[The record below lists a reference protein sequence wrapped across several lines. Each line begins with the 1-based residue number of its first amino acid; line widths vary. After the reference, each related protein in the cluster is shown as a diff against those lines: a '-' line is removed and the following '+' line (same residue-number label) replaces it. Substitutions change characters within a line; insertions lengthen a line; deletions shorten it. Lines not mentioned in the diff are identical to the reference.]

1 MGYSLI
7 ILSGV
12 TPVILFAY
20 MSYVISNPSNTLS
33 GAKVILAEQGFS
45 GIFEKH
51 FERRIPVRI
60 QENPFVTMHVE
71 SSPNGLFR
79 LCTMKGDE
87 VLVVRKDHLGWAI
100 IRTGS
105 TTENPRQ
112 YLIPLILML
121 ERRLYN

>member
-7 ILSGV
+7 MLSGV

-20 MSYVISNPSNTLS
+20 MSYVISYHSNTLS
-33 GAKVILAEQGFS
+33 GTKVILSEQGFS

-51 FERRIPVRI
+51 FERRMPVRI
-60 QENPFVTMHVE
+60 QENPFGTMHVE
-71 SSPNGLFR
+71 GSPNGLFR